1 MSCRVLFA
9 LLEVGKGN
17 TSADWC
23 LLPSTWLSLSS
34 HWSDVDLYL
43 DWSCYC
49 WWYRDH
55 FSSLFRLWH
64 GTAHTR
70 VSLCQAGEE
79 PHTYI
84 RHNVLAKLTWPRQQF
99 VPDTVSCTYFQE
111 LLCCLSWVEWR
122 APSQVET
129 QTNGL
134 IFQTN
139 LKVTQEAL
147 SQSNEYERLWD
158 TVKTRATSQGTSN
171 VELSFCTIQVLGSSL
186 TVRLQ
191 LRQVDYF
198 IIWIWLSVGVTG
210 PRTPEGT
217 LLSWQG
223 CHVFQFSFLIL
234 LR

>member
-1 MSCRVLFA
+1 MSPAKHVTLT
-9 LLEVGKGN
+9 L
-17 TSADWC
+17 
-23 LLPSTWLSLSS
+23 LSLVRRWSQFGLKLLLLMIQRSLLIIVQTVTWDGSHTCVTVSS
-34 HWSDVDLYL
+34 RWGASHL
-43 DWSCYC
+43 
-49 WWYRDH
+49 
-55 FSSLFRLWH
+55 
-64 GTAHTR
+64 
-70 VSLCQAGEE
+70 
-79 PHTYI
+79 
-84 RHNVLAKLTWPRQQF
+84 RHNVLAKLTWPREQF

-210 PRTPEGT
+210 PRTPEVT

-223 CHVFQFSFLIL
+223 CHVFQLNFLIL

>member
-1 MSCRVLFA
+1 MSPAKHVTLT
-9 LLEVGKGN
+9 L
-17 TSADWC
+17 
-23 LLPSTWLSLSS
+23 LSLVRR
-34 HWSDVDLYL
+34 W
-43 DWSCYC
+43 
-49 WWYRDH
+49 
-55 FSSLFRLWH
+55 SLFGLKLLLLMIQRSLLIIVQTVTWD
-64 GTAHTR
+64 GSHTCVT
-70 VSLCQAGEE
+70 VSSRWGASHL
-79 PHTYI
+79 HTSLP
-84 RHNVLAKLTWPRQQF
+84 HNVLAKLTWPREQF

-210 PRTPEGT
+210 PRTPEVT

>member
-1 MSCRVLFA
+1 MSPAKHVTLT
-9 LLEVGKGN
+9 L
-17 TSADWC
+17 
-23 LLPSTWLSLSS
+23 LSLVRR
-34 HWSDVDLYL
+34 W
-43 DWSCYC
+43 
-49 WWYRDH
+49 
-55 FSSLFRLWH
+55 SLFGLKLLLLMIQRSLLIIVQTVTWDDS
-64 GTAHTR
+64 HTCVT
-70 VSLCQAGEE
+70 VSS
-79 PHTYI
+79 
-84 RHNVLAKLTWPRQQF
+84 NVLAKLTWPRQQF

-198 IIWIWLSVGVTG
+198 IIWIWLSAGVTG
-210 PRTPEGT
+210 PRTPEVT

-223 CHVFQFSFLIL
+223 CHVFQLNFLIL